1 MSKDII
7 KTGLFLIK
15 KGSEVLNEKQF
26 ASVIQMG
33 TILGSVYFAHKTVDK
48 LSDKY
53 DELSIERHSKDGES
67 ILIKA
72 KKLKDKFIDV

>member
-7 KTGLFLIK
+7 KTGLFLMK
-15 KGSEVLNEKQF
+15 KGSEILNEKQF
-26 ASVIQMG
+26 ASVVQMG
-33 TILGSVYFAHKTVDK
+33 TILGSVYFVCNTVDK

-53 DELSIERHSKDGES
+53 DELSIERHSKEGES
-67 ILIKA
+67 ILVKA